1 MQESRQ
7 PRILIVEG
15 GSLTAIGLCEKVQL
29 LDCITISDNSHS
41 NNVIPL
47 IEKEKPDLVLIDI
60 RTQGESNGI
69 EIAKSIKNKFQI
81 PVIFITSSNEYSVL
95 EQEKEN
101 LLPVLYQPSG
111 RPSLAQ
117 GWIPYLAAGVVWM
130 ATLGVMTAGLPQ
142 QGVWMSYAGTGAV
155 AGTIVY
161 ILMKGGISR

>member
-1 MQESRQ
+1 MILAVNPKNESLRSQ
-7 PRILIVEG
+7 DMREVFSQGELLRLLAENPSAEV
-15 GSLTAIGLCEKVQL
+15 L
-29 LDCITISDNSHS
+29 LDRELPGNLKAEVLV
-41 NNVIPL
+41 NVIN
-47 IEKEKPDLVLIDI
+47 KRFPDV
-60 RTQGESNGI
+60 QV
-69 EIAKSIKNKFQI
+69 SII
-81 PVIFITSSNEYSVL
+81 